1 MIKGHEIVKF
11 EERPVA
17 RALDMAAL
25 VEDFLKAQDVQEISK
40 KMYRVGVKTFLAWLS
55 REGVDHPNRND
66 MLRFRD
72 HLKGLNLAPNSINCY
87 LTATKR
93 FFAYL
98 EGEGSYRDI
107 TRNVKSVKQS
117 KAHHLRESLT
127 ENQVRQIL
135 ESIDRSSLLGKR
147 NYAMV
152 LLMAS
157 TGLRTCS
164 VVQAD
169 LGDLRSNG
177 REAELKYKN
186 KGAEDKGEAVLI
198 VEHVLKPITAYLKAR
213 RKTRADT
220 PLFTSHSENGT
231 NGRLT
236 TKTIRHIVKDL
247 LRKNG
252 IDDPRLSAHSLRH
265 TFATISL
272 QNGATLLDVSK
283 ALAHSSITTT
293 MIYVHQIDRMGSSA
307 AERFVDF
314 MPQEARA

>member
-1 MIKGHEIVKF
+1 MEKTREIVKF

-17 RALDMAAL
+17 RSLDMAL
-25 VEDFLKAQDVQEISK
+25 LISDFLKAQDVKPISK
-40 KMYRVGVKTFLAWLS
+40 KMYRVGVQTFLSWRS
-55 REGVDHPNRND
+55 REGILHPDRGD
-66 MLRFRD
+66 VLRFRD
-72 HLKGLNLAPNSINCY
+72 HLKNLNLAANSINCY

-98 EGEGSYRDI
+98 EGEGLYRDI

-117 KAHHLRESLT
+117 KAHHLRESFT
-127 ENQVRQIL
+127 ENQIRQIL
-135 ESIDRSSLLGKR
+135 ESIDRSSILGKR

-152 LLMAS
+152 SLLAS

-164 VVQAD
+164 VIEAD

-177 REAELKYKN
+177 KEAELKYKN

-198 VEHVLKPITAYLKAR
+198 VEQVLKAITAYLKAR
-213 RKTRADT
+213 GKTRADI
-220 PLFTSHSENGT
+220 PLFTSHGDNST
-231 NGRLT
+231 SGRLT
-236 TKTIRHIVKDL
+236 TKTVRHIVKGL

-272 QNGATLLDVSK
+272 KNGATLLDVSK

-293 MIYVHQIDRMGSSA
+293 MIYVHQLDRMGSSA
-307 AERFVDF
+307 AERFVNF
-314 MPQEARA
+314 MPEEARA